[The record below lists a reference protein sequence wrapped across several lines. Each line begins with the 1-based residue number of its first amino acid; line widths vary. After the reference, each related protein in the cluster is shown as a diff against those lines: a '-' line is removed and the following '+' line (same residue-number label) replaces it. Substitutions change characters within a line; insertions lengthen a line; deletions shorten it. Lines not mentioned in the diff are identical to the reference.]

1 MSILDTDYLESNEF
15 DEYIDIFIDLEWMKQ
30 SVFYSSVNVAGR
42 GGIFLHNKLI
52 QYTEEERNW
61 MDSEG
66 ITYTPLEMAPYLT
79 FNPCVDVKYWKELV
93 DGLCREKYETPI
105 YVIVRNDIIIP
116 EYLHKK
122 YPGIKIVTQE
132 QFNKV
137 FRGNYTK
144 DN

>member
-1 MSILDTDYLESNEF
+1 
-15 DEYIDIFIDLEWMKQ
+15 
-30 SVFYSSVNVAGR
+30 
-42 GGIFLHNKLI
+42 
-52 QYTEEERNW
+52 

-79 FNPCVDVKYWKELV
+79 FNPCVDIKYWKELV
-93 DGLCREKYETPI
+93 NGAFRTKNEAPI
-105 YVIVRNDIIIP
+105 YVIIQNDIIIP

-122 YPGIKIVTQE
+122 YPGAKIVTQE